1 MGRHDRAV
9 PAPEVEHYLKEE
21 LYRLIRQDPR
31 IFEFIDQGSLDG
43 IWYWDIEHPENEWYS
58 PGFCALFGYREGE
71 FPPTSAWWQQN
82 IHPDDLALT
91 LANFKKHEADPRV
104 PYDQVVRYRHR
115 DGSTVWVRCRGLL
128 IRDEAGKPIRM
139 LGAHT
144 DLTDLKR
151 TEAALRQSEE
161 RYRTLA
167 TASPV
172 GMFRTDAEGR
182 CTYVNERW
190 CEISG
195 LSPEQALGEGWVQ
208 ALDPRDRQG
217 VAMQW
222 TQAATGKTPFR
233 LEYRFR
239 RTGHAD
245 GTVTWVLGQA
255 AAERDR
261 SGNVRGYVG
270 TNTDVTDRKRAEEQ
284 ARQHLEA
291 LAHVSRLSTMGQM
304 ATGLA
309 HELNQPL
316 GAMSNLAFV
325 GRMKLSDDPPPPAE
339 EIR

>member
-195 LSPEQALGEGWVQ
+195 LSPEQALGEGWGRRWTPGIARASRCSGRRRRPGKRHSVWNI
-208 ALDPRDRQG
+208 AFVARAMPMEPSPGCSGRPLPSETVVATC
-217 VAMQW
+217 VAMLVPTRMSPTASGQ
-222 TQAATGKTPFR
+222 R
-233 LEYRFR
+233 SR
-239 RTGHAD
+239 RD
-245 GTVTWVLGQA
+245 SIS
-255 AAERDR
+255 RR
-261 SGNVRGYVG
+261 SL
-270 TNTDVTDRKRAEEQ
+270 TCRA
-284 ARQHLEA
+284 
-291 LAHVSRLSTMGQM
+291 
-304 ATGLA
+304 
-309 HELNQPL
+309 
-316 GAMSNLAFV
+316 
-325 GRMKLSDDPPPPAE
+325 
-339 EIR
+339 